1 MLEPLFSTI
10 NRERVLMFLLAR
22 GEGYAREIAGFFD
35 TGLSPIQNQLEILEY
50 GGILV
55 SRSVGRTR
63 LYNFNPRYA
72 FLSELKA
79 LLEKALTFY
88 PEEERERLTMTRKRP
103 RRKDKPL

>member
-63 LYNFNPRYA
+63 LYIFNPRYA